1 MNDTKAKVRLN
12 NLFLLLTLLTLALI
26 IQYLYGQNTISVF
39 NAWLPLSGK
48 VIVIDPGHGGVDGGA
63 SFNNILE
70 KNINLEVSLKLK
82 QMLEKEGANII
93 MTRAKDVALDHL
105 NNKNEYRH
113 KRDLISRVDIINNT
127 RPDIFLSIHVNA
139 ERSSPKVQGPMVFY
153 FYDSVN
159 SRQLAQCLQKKLE
172 EAYVEVGHM
181 VPSRRPYDNM
191 SLFILKNTKPPGVIV
206 ELGFIT
212 NSRDRQLLTTQD
224 FQNRISKAIVLAI
237 KEYFS
242 DSVKFY

>member
-12 NLFLLLTLLTLALI
+12 NLFLLITLLTLALI
-26 IQYLYGQNTISVF
+26 IQYLYGQNTVISVF

-63 SFNNILE
+63 NFNNILE
-70 KNINLEVSLKLK
+70 KDINLDVSLKLK
-82 QMLEKEGANII
+82 QMLEKESANVI
-93 MTRAKDVALDHL
+93 MTRTKDIALDHL
-105 NNKNEYRH
+105 NKKNEYRH
-113 KRDLISRVDIINNT
+113 KRDLISRVDIINNA

-139 ERSSPKVQGPMVFY
+139 ERSSPKTAGPMVFY

-159 SRQLAQCLQKKLE
+159 SRQLAQYLQKKIE
-172 EAYVEVGHM
+172 EAYIEGGHT
-181 VPSRRPYDNM
+181 VPSRKPYANT
-191 SLFILKNTKPPGVIV
+191 SLFILKNTEPPGVIV

-242 DSVKFY
+242 